1 MEQKIRHYK
10 EKMLSAYEHYLNHF
24 CTDCVPGSIC
34 ETLIPEIADSLEIP
48 FSQAAEY
55 LTKAINQA
63 ENRQSLS
70 EYFEVIDYE
79 ETSFWPMEL
88 IQTDE
93 LLFEKVTASMARSVL
108 VEAFDALTLKEAD
121 VIRLRTGFDDNR
133 PLTLEEV
140 GSLYG
145 VSRERI
151 RQIEAKALRK
161 LRHPN
166 RAKKLKDFWI

>member
-1 MEQKIRHYK
+1 
-10 EKMLSAYEHYLNHF
+10 
-24 CTDCVPGSIC
+24 
-34 ETLIPEIADSLEIP
+34 
-48 FSQAAEY
+48 
-55 LTKAINQA
+55 
-63 ENRQSLS
+63 
-70 EYFEVIDYE
+70 
-79 ETSFWPMEL
+79 MEL

-133 PLTLEEV
+133 PLMLEEV
-140 GSLYG
+140 GSLCG

-161 LRHPN
+161 LRHPS
-166 RAKKLKDFWI
+166 RAKNLKDFWI